1 MYKSRL
7 QELCHQRSFNLPEYT
22 STKQG
27 PDHNPRFQATVT
39 VNDILFTT
47 PNLCRSSKEAQNT
60 AARLAFEHF
69 SSSQPVVSSSSGSS
83 SASSVLTNVRQTDQ
97 TPQVSAT
104 TSVVKDDYRF
114 RGQTPQVD
122 AATSS
127 GKDVFGS
134 RDETALVNANSLV
147 VKDVCRSRGS
157 ASASTLQMN
166 IQQTDQT
173 PQVSAATSVIKDDN
187 RLRDQ
192 TPQVNATTSIGNDVY
207 RSRVLD
213 RNLSVNASIITYEKQ
228 IKLLWSMQPPQLS
241 KMFADQEW
249 RAGMGKSGMW
259 SILPIPAPKKFR
271 GQDIISGSVLSPLQ
285 RGQVEDG
292 DFCFTM
298 PQVLVKVGLPAFGV
312 WGGKKD
318 KTLAPNC
325 YFDTLHLYKNQLQ
338 SYVQKRNLAFPIY
351 SCERE
356 GPPHAS
362 CFKCKVTVGGQTY
375 ECQEFFPTLKEAE
388 HGAAKVAL
396 MSLSSDGV
404 QEDESGFYKN
414 LLQELAQKEGYAL
427 PVYHTNRAG
436 EAHAPTFVSTVEV
449 EAEVF
454 TGQEA
459 KTKKQAEM
467 SAAKV
472 AYLTL
477 KERKPT
483 QRPTVLS
490 AAIQAQADYKY
501 SSLQS
506 NLTNDVHHKNQP
518 TGHVV
523 LNQSSVQAEEGR
535 VNGDVSSQ
543 HLIDAFPQPVIDLNW
558 KRESSPSFPSA
569 PSTPDNTP
577 PSSSLPSDSSAN
589 VVPESSIGVGV
600 GTHTST
606 GTRIRVCP
614 STPNMIFPRGS
625 TLLRSDDKWVAL
637 KFGCQSNQ

>member
-69 SSSQPVVSSSSGSS
+69 SSSQPAVSSSS
-83 SASSVLTNVRQTDQ
+83 DQ
-97 TPQVSAT
+97 SPQVSAT

-134 RDETALVNANSLV
+134 RDETALFNANSLV

-187 RLRDQ
+187 RLRGQ
-192 TPQVNATTSIGNDVY
+192 TPQVNAATLIGNDVY
-207 RSRVLD
+207 GSRDQTPLVNATSSVVKDVCRSR
-213 RNLSVNASIITYEKQ
+213 
-228 IKLLWSMQPPQLS
+228 
-241 KMFADQEW
+241 
-249 RAGMGKSGMW
+249 
-259 SILPIPAPKKFR
+259 
-271 GQDIISGSVLSPLQ
+271 
-285 RGQVEDG
+285 
-292 DFCFTM
+292 
-298 PQVLVKVGLPAFGV
+298 
-312 WGGKKD
+312 
-318 KTLAPNC
+318 
-325 YFDTLHLYKNQLQ
+325 DTLHLYKNQLQ
-338 SYVQKRNLAFPIY
+338 SYAQKRNLAFPIY

-362 CFKCKVTVGGQTY
+362 CFKCKVTVGGQSY

-427 PVYHTNRAG
+427 PVYHTNRTG

-523 LNQSSVQAEEGR
+523 LNQSSVEAEEGR

-543 HLIDAFPQPVIDLNW
+543 HLIDAFPQPVIDPNW

-577 PSSSLPSDSSAN
+577 PSSSLHSDSSAN
-589 VVPESSIGVGV
+589 VVPESSIGAGV
-600 GTHTST
+600 GTHTSTDTST